1 MENPFELDDIE
12 DVRIIFKA
20 KGKHW
25 GIVARES
32 KEDALAERLALG
44 FTLLGTGTHVIIDCA
59 LEDVKQKTS
68 CKE

>member
-1 MENPFELDDIE
+1 MTQPFEIDDIE

-25 GIVARES
+25 GIVERES
-32 KEDALAERLALG
+32 TEDALAERLAVG

-59 LEDVKQKTS
+59 LEDIKNK
-68 CKE
+68 KL